1 MNFVEQLNLFGVIA
15 KEIPCIKG
23 SGAPTTT
30 TEGAV
35 GCLYMDTDTGAVY
48 KCVSEGVWEK
58 FGGGTAEGTVL
69 YTEQTLSDEQKTQVR
84 NNIGAADG
92 AFFEIKHGNN
102 ILPPDAES
110 GYYDPSSA
118 MTPMESDKHER
129 TPKSIPVVGYK
140 YIYVYTNGFTDDTTM
155 MVCAIFMDANGVFIG
170 SRVYRSSLAY
180 NALDVPSNAASM
192 HLWVTNSSTPSIHI
206 SDVCISRYPLE
217 GYEAYSVQAQ
227 LREDALPK
235 QSVWADAV
243 DNVVGGFV
251 KWDGTITANSSY
263 KTAHATVEPD
273 KRYRITAW
281 NNTGVKTVVVFFDE
295 NGNRIDANFEVGEA
309 NGGVFHDIDGI
320 SWYEYDGVEIDVP
333 GTACTM
339 LVTSGTAYCDPLV
352 EQTVT
357 MQDLADEVELL
368 SNQVE
373 NTTQLKGK
381 TIVNFGDSIFGNF
394 RPPEDISTEL
404 ARLTGATV
412 YNCGFGGCRMGKHSL
427 TNYDAFGMAKIATAI
442 TSSDFSVQDAA
453 IADTEASE
461 SLPSYFA
468 DTLALLKTI
477 DFNDVDV
484 ITIAY
489 GTNDFM
495 GGVAI
500 DIEQNTDSF
509 GGALRY
515 TIETILAAFP
525 HIRIFACGQTYRFWM
540 DESGVFTEDSDIK
553 TRSDGKKLTDFVVK
567 TEEIAKAY
575 HLPFINNYDI
585 GMNKFNRSQ
594 YFTATDGT
602 HPNING
608 RHLIATHMAKEL
620 F

>member
-1 MNFVEQLNLFGVIA
+1 MKYVKRLEMFGVNA

-23 SGAPTTT
+23 SGAPTTA

-35 GCLYMDTDTGAVY
+35 GCLYMDSDNGDLY
-48 KCVSEGVWEK
+48 KCVAQKDSEYLWEMASEG
-58 FGGGTAEGTVL
+58 AVL
-69 YTEQTLSDEQKTQVR
+69 YTEQTLTDEQKAQVR
-84 NNIGAADG
+84 ENIGAADG

-118 MTPMESDKHER
+118 MTPLESDKHER

-155 MVCAIFMDANGVFIG
+155 MVCAIFMDANGVFIRH
-170 SRVYRSSLAY
+170 RV
-180 NALDVPSNAASM
+180 
-192 HLWVTNSSTPSIHI
+192 SSTPSIHI

-251 KWDGTITANSSY
+251 KWDGTIIANPSY

-281 NNTGVKTVVVFFDE
+281 NNTDVKTVVVFFDE
-295 NGNRIDANFEVGEA
+295 NGDRIDANFEVGEV
-309 NGGVFHDIDGI
+309 NGGVLHDINGL